1 MSDFLR
7 GLLGVAQGAGQGY
20 FRGQAMKAEQ
30 AEAEERLAMA
40 RERERLAQEDQD
52 FQRQDRERQA
62 QARAATESQRIR
74 DEFRRVSMG
83 ARHGGM
89 LRGLMTNPNDK
100 TLREQLLL
108 ENPKMLGDFDQEQKR
123 QAPPAA
129 PKPPWEREGFGEG
142 DAGRKAMLGWTR
154 ERAQAGWRDRVGSGG
169 GGAPA
174 PRVSEQNEE
183 IQGQAILRQ
192 MKGQPPEVQRRFA
205 ESFSQAFTPDVPP
218 GRIAFRVWQS
228 LQDMSLPR
236 GVMAGMAP
244 ETEAAEVDDAV
255 YQRFYQEA
263 LGRRMSPRDA
273 AAYARQKAGQ

>member
-40 RERERLAQEDQD
+40 RERERIAQEDQE
-52 FQRQDRERQA
+52 FQRQDRER
-62 QARAATESQRIR
+62 RAAEGRTKVSNDFR
-74 DEFRRVSMG
+74 DHLRTVSTG
-83 ARHGGM
+83 ARQGGLLQRLM
-89 LRGLMTNPNDK
+89 QNPEDTEAANTLLAENPQMLSAARVEQGRREPDPVRPPPSRQTDRGIEEFVNGAWAPTGRTPWRAPLRG
-100 TLREQLLL
+100 
-108 ENPKMLGDFDQEQKR
+108 
-123 QAPPAA
+123 
-129 PKPPWEREGFGEG
+129 GE
-142 DAGRKAMLGWTR
+142 
-154 ERAQAGWRDRVGSGG
+154 G

-244 ETEAAEVDDAV
+244 ETETAEVDDAV

-263 LGRRMSPRDA
+263 LDRRMSPRDA